1 MEDSEVRLPDTGP
14 GRRRYSL
21 EFKRQI
27 VLASM
32 EPGVSTAEVAI
43 ANGMNPNQLHTWRR
57 QFHRGEFGEVN
68 ASPAL
73 IPVELSVAAPEPL
86 PEPTAKPSAIK
97 IPEPTRQREGF
108 IEVWLGE
115 ARVRVH
121 GAVNAESL
129 RCVIESLRT

>member
-1 MEDSEVRLPDTGP
+1 MKDSEVLLPDAGH
-14 GRRRYSL
+14 GRRRRSI

-32 EPGVSTAEVAI
+32 EPGVSTAEVAMS
-43 ANGMNPNQLHTWRR
+43 NGINPNQLHTWRR
-57 QFHRGEFGEVN
+57 QFHRGEFGDVVT
-68 ASPAL
+68 APAL
-73 IPVELSVAAPEPL
+73 IPVELSVAPPEPSS
-86 PEPTAKPSAIK
+86 ESAARPTAVK

-121 GAVNAESL
+121 GSVNAESL